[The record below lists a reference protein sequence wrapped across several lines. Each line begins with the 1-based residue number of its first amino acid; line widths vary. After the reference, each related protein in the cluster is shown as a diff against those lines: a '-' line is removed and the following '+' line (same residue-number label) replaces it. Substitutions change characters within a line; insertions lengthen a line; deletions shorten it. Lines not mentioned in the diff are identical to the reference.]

1 MNLSDFFLLCNIFIN
16 YFIYIIDIW
25 RKRILFKKNQL
36 ALILLTL
43 VMMLTV
49 YFIKTPAQNNNPG
62 DDPTTPTT
70 GRLEVLSTMRLT
82 LKNERNEKINELNN
96 IIGSETATAA
106 EINEAIEEKNRIN
119 SITECELLLELEII
133 SMGYQDAFVHVTDSG
148 IDVTVISSEHSIS
161 KANEIIK
168 KTLLEFD
175 GKYSNVCVEF
185 ESVEEVMGTV
195 NNEAA

>member
-1 MNLSDFFLLCNIFIN
+1 M
-16 YFIYIIDIW
+16 
-25 RKRILFKKNQL
+25 FKKNQL

-49 YFIKTPAQNNNPG
+49 YFIKTPAQNTDPG
-62 DDPTTPTT
+62 DDPNTPTT

-82 LKNERNEKINELNN
+82 LKNERNEQINELNN

-106 EINEAIEEKNRIN
+106 EINNAIEEKNKIN
-119 SITECELLLELEII
+119 ALTECELLLELEII
-133 SMGYQDAFVHVTDSG
+133 NLGYQDAFVHATDSG
-148 IDVTVISSEHSIS
+148 INVTVISDEHSIS

-168 KTLLEFD
+168 MTILEFD

-185 ESVEEVMGTV
+185 ESVDEVMGTL
-195 NNEAA
+195 NDEAA

>member
-1 MNLSDFFLLCNIFIN
+1 MELL
-16 YFIYIIDIW
+16 
-25 RKRILFKKNQL
+25 
-36 ALILLTL
+36 LLTTL
-43 VMMLTV
+43 SALRVFQS
-49 YFIKTPAQNNNPG
+49 YF
-62 DDPTTPTT
+62 
-70 GRLEVLSTMRLT
+70 T

-168 KTLLEFD
+168 KTRHWKSARSHRAFVFIGYSYQYYCFENLKLRLLLTFS
-175 GKYSNVCVEF
+175 Y
-185 ESVEEVMGTV
+185 
-195 NNEAA
+195 

>member
-1 MNLSDFFLLCNIFIN
+1 M
-16 YFIYIIDIW
+16 
-25 RKRILFKKNQL
+25 FKKNQL

-49 YFIKTPAQNNNPG
+49 YFIKAPAQNDDPG
-62 DDPTTPTT
+62 DDPSTPTT

-96 IIGSETATAA
+96 IIGSDTATVV

-119 SITECELLLELEII
+119 AITECELLLELEII
-133 SMGYQDAFVHVTDSG
+133 SMGYQDAFVHVTDAG

-168 KTLLEFD
+168 KTILEFD

-185 ESVEEVMGTV
+185 ESVDEVMGTV
-195 NNEAA
+195 SDEAA

>member
-1 MNLSDFFLLCNIFIN
+1 M
-16 YFIYIIDIW
+16 
-25 RKRILFKKNQL
+25 FKKNQL

-49 YFIKTPAQNNNPG
+49 YFIKTPVQNNDPG
-62 DDPTTPTT
+62 EDPQSTQTT

-82 LKNERNEKINELNN
+82 LKNERNEKINELNA
-96 IIGSETATAA
+96 IIGSDTATAA
-106 EINEAIEEKNRIN
+106 EINDAIEQKNKLN

-133 SMGYQDAFVHVTDSG
+133 NLGYQDAFVHVKDTG
-148 IDVTVISSEHSIS
+148 IDVTVISNEHSIS

-168 KTLLEFD
+168 MTILEFD

-185 ESVEEVMGTV
+185 ETVEEVMGIV
-195 NNEAA
+195 NEEEA

>member
-1 MNLSDFFLLCNIFIN
+1 M
-16 YFIYIIDIW
+16 
-25 RKRILFKKNQL
+25 FKKNQL

-49 YFIKTPAQNNNPG
+49 YFIKAPAQNPNPG
-62 DDPTTPTT
+62 DDPSTPTT

-106 EINEAIEEKNRIN
+106 EINNAIEEKNKIN

-133 SMGYQDAFVHVTDSG
+133 NLGYQDAFVHATETG
-148 IDVTVISSEHSIS
+148 IDVTVISDEHSIA

-168 KTLLEFD
+168 MTILEFD

-185 ESVEEVMGTV
+185 ESVDEVMGTV
-195 NNEAA
+195 KDEAA